1 MTPQM
6 TEVWNPEVAVV
17 TPGVKASAPSDA
29 IVLFDGT
36 DLDEWRGNGSSKPG
50 WKIAEGYMEVVKGQG
65 NIWTKRNFN
74 DFQLHLEWAA
84 PAVIEGEGQGRGNSG
99 VIIQDRYE
107 VQILDSYNNR
117 TYSNGQAGSIY
128 KQYPPLVNAMNKP
141 GEWNT
146 YDIVYT
152 APRFKENGSLFSPAV
167 VTVIHNGIVVQNSA
181 VIKGTAKNS
190 GLPVYEKHGPAP
202 IQLQN
207 HTNPVRFRNIWIREL

>member
-1 MTPQM
+1 
-6 TEVWNPEVAVV
+6 
-17 TPGVKASAPSDA
+17 
-29 IVLFDGT
+29 
-36 DLDEWRGNGSSKPG
+36 
-50 WKIAEGYMEVVKGQG
+50 
-65 NIWTKRNFN
+65 
-74 DFQLHLEWAA
+74 
-84 PAVIEGEGQGRGNSG
+84 
-99 VIIQDRYE
+99 
-107 VQILDSYNNR
+107 
-117 TYSNGQAGSIY
+117 
-128 KQYPPLVNAMNKP
+128 MNKP
-141 GEWNT
+141 GEWNI